1 MQREVRAVNRDKLF
15 PYVVPSGY
23 IENVDRGP
31 AGFIPSI
38 GHEVYVMLVEDMNGV
53 CRNVQ
58 LDELSEAGLDVAS
71 GHQLALDNLQTLAR
85 SPAIHKGMHEVE
97 GSGQRFVVWE
107 GHWLAAS
114 CIRLPGIG
122 DWAKKALGVS
132 EVCASIPQR
141 ESLLF
146 FPKAD
151 RKFRDH
157 MRGVIRSTEKL
168 ARKQVTFELFTV
180 ADELRPLVETA

>member
-1 MQREVRAVNRDKLF
+1 MNRDKLF
-15 PYVVPSGY
+15 PYVVPFGY

-38 GHEVYVMLVEDMNGV
+38 GHEVYVMLVEDLNGI

-58 LDELSEAGLDVAS
+58 LDELSEAGLDIAEA
-71 GHQLALDNLQTLAR
+71 HQLALENLQTLAR
-85 SPAIHKGMHEVE
+85 SSAMHKGMHEVQ
-97 GSGQRFVVWE
+97 GTGQRFIVWE

-122 DWAKKALGVS
+122 EWAQKTLGVS
-132 EVCASIPQR
+132 EICASSPQR

-157 MRGVIRSTEKL
+157 MRGVIRSTEEL
-168 ARKQVTFELFTV
+168 ARKQVTFELFSL
-180 ADELRPLVETA
+180 DDKLRPLVEPA